1 MSTTTAPERAQ
12 PPQGS
17 TSPAPARRNSPG
29 RVIFSSL
36 IGTTVEYYDFYIYAT
51 AAVLVFPQLF
61 FPHQS
66 GITGLLAS
74 FAVFGVA
81 FIARPLGS
89 VIFGHLGDRLGRKNT
104 LVLALLLMGGGTFLI
119 GCLPTALT
127 PGWEIA
133 APTILVLLRFAQGTA
148 LAGEWSGA
156 VLLATENAPAG
167 KRALY
172 GSVPQQGAP
181 AGFIL
186 ANGLFLILT
195 SQMAPTA
202 FETWGWRVPF
212 WASAV
217 LVLVGLWTRMKL
229 FESESFTRVQESGKV
244 AKVPAVEV
252 LRRSWKTVVIGTI
265 AAVSNYVTFYFLTTF
280 TLTYGTTAATEDAA
294 RAAAEKTGKAFDA
307 ASFVPGLGFSRSEFL
322 LLMIGAV
329 LLLVVGNVVGAVL
342 AERWGRRKAMIGF
355 HVVVAAFGLA
365 VPWLLRGS
373 DGEVFFALALGFFV
387 FGLIFG
393 PLGALLS
400 ELFPA
405 NTRYTGSA
413 LSYNIA
419 SILGAAVAPFIF
431 IWLWGITGDIRLV
444 GLYVAGAAVLSIIAL
459 LFVQEH
465 TSTQDLAERIH
476 D

>member
-1 MSTTTAPERAQ
+1 MTDAPTETQTR
-12 PPQGS
+12 
-17 TSPAPARRNSPG
+17 TPAPRRNRPG

-36 IGTTVEYYDFYIYAT
+36 IGTSVEYYDFYVYAT

-66 GITGLLAS
+66 GITALLSS

-89 VIFGHLGDRLGRKNT
+89 VIFGHLGDKLGRKNT

-127 PGWEIA
+127 PGWEIL
-133 APTILVLLRFAQGTA
+133 APTILVLLRFCQGLA

-167 KRALY
+167 RRALY

-181 AGFIL
+181 VGFIVANSVFLLLTYSL
-186 ANGLFLILT
+186 A
-195 SQMAPTA
+195 PEA
-202 FETWGWRVPF
+202 FESWGWRVPF
-212 WASAV
+212 WGSAI
-217 LVLVGLWTRMKL
+217 LVIVGLWTRLKL
-229 FESESFTRVQESGKV
+229 IESESFTRVLESGKV
-244 AKVPAVEV
+244 AKVPAFEV
-252 LRRSWKTVVIGTI
+252 FKRSWRVVLIGTI
-265 AAVSNYVTFYFLTTF
+265 ASVSNYVTFYFLTSF
-280 TLTYGTTAATEDAA
+280 TLTYGTTPRDAATAE
-294 RAAAEKTGKAFDA
+294 AAAERTGKAFDPA
-307 ASFVPGLGFSRSEFL
+307 TFVPGLGFERSTYL
-322 LLMIGAV
+322 MLMIGAV
-329 LLLVVGNVVGAVL
+329 LFLVVGIFVGALL
-342 AERWGRRKAMIGF
+342 AERWGRRKAMIWF
-355 HVVVAAFGLA
+355 HMVVAAFA
-365 VPWLLRGS
+365 VTVPWTLSGS
-373 DGEVFFALALGFFV
+373 AAQVFGVLALGFFV

-400 ELFPA
+400 EIFPA

-413 LSYNIA
+413 LSYNFA

-431 IWLWGITGDIRLV
+431 IALWGATGDLTLV
-444 GLYVAGAAVLSIIAL
+444 GAYIAGAAALSIVAL
-459 LFVQEH
+459 LFVQDH
-465 TSTQDLAERIH
+465 RYAGDLADRVA